1 MRGSSRAVL
10 LSTDYGKMTLVEV
23 VDTRRNTLEN
33 AKTSDS
39 ATVTLHVLNTAA
51 NKYSDVFTELVKG
64 KLNPDSEDVLV
75 FLQPENNVIVPLEHP
90 KASETHPKVISVLLA
105 DDNVSRLSPGD
116 VRSTDSNSSQ
126 DPREPTAGTPP
137 VCTRNLQACVMTR
150 RNVGDEVYP
159 IRKAMSIV
167 EEAGEGTAG
176 PPPVP
181 SARLLL
187 MRSHMTI
194 CTLRACW
201 LAQEQRRV
209 GHMAVLVSAF
219 DAWRVLM
226 HIARCDIGDK

>member
-105 DDNVSRLSPGD
+105 DEDGTLWQFSSLRSRTNRRDACFAFVKRCRRTHIVAEFNVW
-116 VRSTDSNSSQ
+116 SNH
-126 DPREPTAGTPP
+126 A
-137 VCTRNLQACVMTR
+137 
-150 RNVGDEVYP
+150 
-159 IRKAMSIV
+159 
-167 EEAGEGTAG
+167 
-176 PPPVP
+176 
-181 SARLLL
+181 
-187 MRSHMTI
+187 
-194 CTLRACW
+194 TL
-201 LAQEQRRV
+201 
-209 GHMAVLVSAF
+209 H
-219 DAWRVLM
+219 
-226 HIARCDIGDK
+226 H